1 MSGNPPLPPSLPEEA
16 WDGADSTGD
25 DGTAPGIPAAAT
37 IATVTVHADDEETEL
52 AGTVLTYP
60 VELDDEL
67 FLDDACSVAD
77 RLSTHS
83 SSRTGHVNI
92 APKPARPDSPPPKV
106 YEPVVYSGRQR
117 PKFEDGYKVDKKMSP
132 KKKKK
137 KRKGRNSAENL
148 LYVYMLLTVAAPF
161 FSLIGM
167 YAQDDYVTKV
177 AKGRRDDDGGGGS
190 GGGMGGGGGG
200 IAV

>member
-1 MSGNPPLPPSLPEEA
+1 MSGNPPWPPPLPEEA
-16 WDGADSTGD
+16 WDGEDSTGD
-25 DGTAPGIPAAAT
+25 DGTEPGLPAAT
-37 IATVTVHADDEETEL
+37 IATVTVHGDEETEL

-67 FLDDACSVAD
+67 FLDDACS
-77 RLSTHS
+77 THF

-117 PKFEDGYKVDKKMSP
+117 PKFEDGYKVDKKTGP
-132 KKKKK
+132 KKKKKKK
-137 KRKGRNSAENL
+137 KRKGKKLGGKSTVC
-148 LYVYMLLTVAAPF
+148 LYAAHGRPNPF
-161 FSLIGM
+161 FSLIIGM
-167 YAQDDYVTKV
+167 LTQDDYVTKV
-177 AKGRRDDDGGGGS
+177 AKSRRDDDGGGDS
-190 GGGMGGGGGG
+190 GGGVGDGGGG